1 MSAHNISDTLA
12 TTTAPLQLIE
22 LDHQGILG
30 IEGPDAVKFLQGQV
44 TCDIR
49 DLASPVS
56 RAGAQ
61 CTPKGRMLSS
71 FRVLQSQPET
81 LLLRA
86 DASML
91 EAMQKDLGKYIV
103 FSKARLSNRSE
114 HYRLLGITGAGAAKY
129 IEEISGQTFT
139 GNDAWL
145 KYRQSFFIQLDEQRI
160 ECWLAS
166 EDAEQLTSQLGTGT
180 TKAPSNSWTLAT
192 IRAGFGEVYPET
204 RELFTPQSLNYQLV
218 NAINFRKGCY
228 TGQEIVARLHYK
240 ATLKRHMYRVTFT
253 LPDGFYLP
261 APGAAVVDAHGKTL
275 GELVV
280 AAVDEGNTAEALVVV
295 PDNQLEHLFL
305 ASHPE
310 IQLTQLDLPYL
321 IPLEND

>member
-12 TTTAPLQLIE
+12 TTPDSLQLIE

-71 FRVLQSQPET
+71 FRVLQPQSET

-86 DASML
+86 DKSML
-91 EAMQKDLGKYIV
+91 DAMQKDLGKYIV
-103 FSKARLSNRSE
+103 FSKAKLSDRSE
-114 HYRLLGITGAGAAKY
+114 HYRLLGITGAGAAQL
-129 IEEISGQTFT
+129 IEKITGQTFT

-145 KYRQSFFIQLDEQRI
+145 KHGESFFIQLDEQRV

-166 EDAEQLTSQLGTGT
+166 NNASELASQLGNLT
-180 TKAPSNSWTLAT
+180 TKAPASSWTLAT

-240 ATLKRHMYRVTFT
+240 ATLKRHMYRVAFT
-253 LPDGFYLP
+253 LSADHSLP
-261 APGAAVVDAHGKTL
+261 APGTGIVDAQGKTL
-275 GELVV
+275 GELVM
-280 AAVDEGNTAEALVVV
+280 AAPAEGNTAEALVVV